1 MILLLIYLATL
12 LGGGGLAGLVPDIQ
26 KPVKEYVQDAA
37 KVKEILA
44 LNEAMLDTEAALQKD
59 LKAAK
64 KSLAKLNGKR
74 QSSTAEF
81 VAVFA
86 AMDQQRAA
94 AREKIVADRFK
105 MKALMTAEE
114 WRNVYAPAKAQP

>member
-1 MILLLIYLATL
+1 MIILLIYLATL
-12 LGGGGLAGLVPDIQ
+12 FGGGGLAGLVPDIQ

-44 LNEAMLDTEAALQKD
+44 LNETMLDTEAALQKD
-59 LKAAK
+59 LKAAE
-64 KSLAKLNGKR
+64 KSLAELNGNR
-74 QSSTAEF
+74 QTTAAEF

-86 AMDQQRAA
+86 AMDQLRAV

-105 MKALMTAEE
+105 MQALMTAEE
-114 WRNVYAPAKAQP
+114 WRNVYAPAQPQP